1 MSFEQRVVFTS
12 QLAQLLEAS
21 VPLYEALEALEE
33 QAKGES
39 YQPIISAIREQI
51 RKGVSFSTALGS
63 YTDTFSPLF
72 RAIIV
77 AGESVG
83 RLDSA
88 LLRLS
93 QLLIGDRQARQRL
106 ISALLYPCILAV
118 LLVAALCIM
127 IFFVIP
133 SIEGLFEGREL
144 PTFTWLVLTIAHFV
158 HRNTM
163 WLLLL
168 FVGGSFWAFIH
179 FSKVAAR
186 QKLIAR
192 MLTWP
197 VIGAYLVKSALAR
210 FAKTLSNLLLGGT
223 PLSSALFF
231 AKEAIGNSVLE
242 AEMERASKEIIE
254 GQTFSSSLRHSQ
266 VIPTLF
272 CRMVAIGE
280 ETGRLAPILMNV
292 AQLYEEDSERLLD
305 RAVSLLQPLLLVTMG
320 IIIGATL
327 LAILLPLA
335 DFGAMLKI

>member
-1 MSFEQRVVFTS
+1 MGVFNYRAVRSDGQRLNGAIEAATIEEAKRLLREQQLIILGLEIAAPTKQKLLGMSFEQRVVFTS

-144 PTFTWLVLTIAHFV
+144 PTFTWLV
-158 HRNTM
+158 
-163 WLLLL
+163 
-168 FVGGSFWAFIH
+168 
-179 FSKVAAR
+179 
-186 QKLIAR
+186 
-192 MLTWP
+192 
-197 VIGAYLVKSALAR
+197 
-210 FAKTLSNLLLGGT
+210 
-223 PLSSALFF
+223 
-231 AKEAIGNSVLE
+231 
-242 AEMERASKEIIE
+242 
-254 GQTFSSSLRHSQ
+254 
-266 VIPTLF
+266 
-272 CRMVAIGE
+272 
-280 ETGRLAPILMNV
+280 
-292 AQLYEEDSERLLD
+292 
-305 RAVSLLQPLLLVTMG
+305 
-320 IIIGATL
+320 
-327 LAILLPLA
+327 
-335 DFGAMLKI
+335 